1 MRDTNHRKIIFKKT
15 QQINIDKRQEKIS
28 QFKTR
33 EYSKIQSHEHIYVW
47 ENIREDQGYE
57 RCIKCGKT
65 RLEIEHN
72 FKS

>member
-1 MRDTNHRKIIFKKT
+1 MKDTNLRKLFSKQT
-15 QQINIDKRQEKIS
+15 QQFNIDKKQEKIS
-28 QFKTR
+28 QFKTKV
-33 EYSKIQSHEHIYVW
+33 YSSTQICEHKFVW

-72 FKS
+72 IK